1 MLWVCSSDICSV
13 TSRHLGR
20 RKVCSVLKT
29 ALLEKPYA
37 TRILKHKKSLPRS
50 LVKAS
55 GLSPIKS
62 ENVTSDVEGC

>member
-1 MLWVCSSDICSV
+1 M
-13 TSRHLGR
+13 
-20 RKVCSVLKT
+20 LKT